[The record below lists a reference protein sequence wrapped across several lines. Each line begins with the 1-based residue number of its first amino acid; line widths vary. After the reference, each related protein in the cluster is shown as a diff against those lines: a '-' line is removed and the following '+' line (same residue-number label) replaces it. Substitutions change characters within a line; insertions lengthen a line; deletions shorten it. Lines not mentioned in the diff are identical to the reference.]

1 MNFILKGKIKM
12 LTQTF
17 GVIQAIDYDETH
29 FFQMIDVFKN
39 HRSNLKKDLLVSYE
53 LKPNKR
59 GKNEATNIT
68 ILNIAQKQNN
78 VDISLINYNDV
89 ISNDFFN
96 LLLENYANFETS
108 KDELNEII
116 KLIVRDNVI
125 TEIEEKFLI
134 EKANE
139 LNLDNDLINKAN
151 EYLNSN
157 NPFLDNIL
165 KVIFKDELIKENE
178 IDFLFEKSEEYGFSK
193 SFVNVRFWQ
202 HFMNFHKEFLLNN
215 SNFSKLIK
223 LWGFT
228 RNFKLSFDIKDW
240 MIMQMNI
247 YKFKDFNKSII
258 NCQDKLESVI
268 SGLTSEKFTH
278 FNFDELYKKIN
289 VISKKDILNQKQTK
303 INKFSEISVKPENKQ
318 NSTHWN
324 NDFVPNKH
332 KSEFEEQILK
342 CFDDPNLFS
351 DTRIRYLDLA
361 LNNGKKNHKKIG
373 DEFDKI
379 VESLG

>member
-1 MNFILKGKIKM
+1 MDFILKGKIKM

-17 GVIQAIDYDETH
+17 GVIQAIDYNETH
-29 FFQMIDVFKN
+29 FFQMIDVLKN

-59 GKNEATNIT
+59 GKNEATNIC
-68 ILNIAQKQNN
+68 ILNIKQKQND
-78 VDISLINYNDV
+78 VDLSLLNYNDV
-89 ISNDFFN
+89 LSSNFFN
-96 LLLENYANFETS
+96 LMLENYTNFESS

-125 TEIEEKFLI
+125 TKIEEKFLV

-139 LNLDNDLINKAN
+139 LNLDNNLINKAS

-178 IDFLFEKSEEYGFSK
+178 LDFLFEKSQEYGFSK

-240 MIMQMNI
+240 IIMQMNI

-268 SGLTSEKFTH
+268 SELTSEKFTH

-324 NDFVPNKH
+324 NDFVPNKY

>member
-1 MNFILKGKIKM
+1 MDFILKGKIKM

-29 FFQMIDVFKN
+29 FFQMIDVLQN
-39 HRSNLKKDLLVSYE
+39 HRSILKKDLLVSYE

-59 GKNEATNIT
+59 GKNQAKNIC
-68 ILNIAQKQNN
+68 ILNIEQKQNN
-78 VDISLINYNDV
+78 VDLSLINYNDV
-89 ISNDFFN
+89 FSSDFFN
-96 LLLENYANFETS
+96 LMLENYSNFESS
-108 KDELNEII
+108 KGELNEII

-125 TEIEEKFLI
+125 TEIEEEFLV

-139 LNLDNDLINKAN
+139 LNLDKNLINKAN

-178 IDFLFEKSEEYGFSK
+178 LDFLFEKSDEYGFSK

-228 RNFKLSFDIKDW
+228 RNFRLSFDINDW
-240 MIMQMNI
+240 MIMQMSI
-247 YKFKDFNKSII
+247 YKFNDINKSII

-268 SGLTSEKFTH
+268 SELTSERFTH

-289 VISKKDILNQKQTK
+289 VISKRDTLNQKQIK
-303 INKFSEISVKPENKQ
+303 INKFSELIVKSEKKQ

-324 NDFVPNKH
+324 NDFVPDKY

-342 CFDDPNLFS
+342 CIDDPNLFS
-351 DTRIRYLDLA
+351 NTRIRYLELA

-379 VESLG
+379 VESLD

>member
-1 MNFILKGKIKM
+1 MDFILKGKIKM

-17 GVIQAIDYDETH
+17 GVIQAIDYNETH
-29 FFQMIDVFKN
+29 FFQMIDVLKN

-59 GKNEATNIT
+59 GKNEAINIC
-68 ILNIAQKQNN
+68 ILNIKQKQND
-78 VDISLINYNDV
+78 VDLSLLNYNDV
-89 ISNDFFN
+89 LSSNFFN
-96 LLLENYANFETS
+96 LMLENYTNFESS

-125 TEIEEKFLI
+125 TKIEEKFLV

-139 LNLDNDLINKAN
+139 LNLDNNLINKAS

-165 KVIFKDELIKENE
+165 KVIFKDELIKKNE
-178 IDFLFEKSEEYGFSK
+178 LDFLFEKSDEYGFSK

-202 HFMNFHKEFLLNN
+202 HFMNFHKEFLIENL
-215 SNFSKLIK
+215 NFSKLIK

-240 MIMQMNI
+240 MIMQMDI
-247 YKFKDFNKSII
+247 YKFEDFNKSII
-258 NCQDKLESVI
+258 NCQDKLESII
-268 SGLTSEKFTH
+268 SELMSEKFTH

-289 VISKKDILNQKQTK
+289 IISKNAALTQKQTK
-303 INKFSEISVKPENKQ
+303 INKIAELSIKSIKKQ
-318 NSTHWN
+318 NSIYWN
-324 NDFVPNKH
+324 NNFVPYKY

-351 DTRIRYLDLA
+351 NTRIRYLDLA
-361 LNNGKKNHKKIG
+361 LNNGKKNHIKIG

>member
-1 MNFILKGKIKM
+1 MDFILKGKIKM

-29 FFQMIDVFKN
+29 FFQMIDVSKN
-39 HRSNLKKDLLVSYE
+39 HRSNLRKDLLVSYE

-68 ILNIAQKQNN
+68 ILNIAQKQKN
-78 VDISLINYNDV
+78 VDLSLINYNDV
-89 ISNDFFN
+89 ISNEFFN
-96 LLLENYANFETS
+96 LLLENYTNFETS

-178 IDFLFEKSEEYGFSK
+178 LDFLFEKSQEYGFSK

-215 SNFSKLIK
+215 SSFSKLIK

-240 MIMQMNI
+240 IIMQMNI

-268 SGLTSEKFTH
+268 SELTSEKFTH

-303 INKFSEISVKPENKQ
+303 INKFFRNK
-318 NSTHWN
+318 
-324 NDFVPNKH
+324 
-332 KSEFEEQILK
+332 
-342 CFDDPNLFS
+342 C
-351 DTRIRYLDLA
+351 
-361 LNNGKKNHKKIG
+361 
-373 DEFDKI
+373 
-379 VESLG
+379 

>member
-1 MNFILKGKIKM
+1 MDFILKGKIKM

-29 FFQMIDVFKN
+29 FFQMIDVHKS

-53 LKPNKR
+53 LKPNRR
-59 GKNEATNIT
+59 GKNEAINIT
-68 ILNIAQKQNN
+68 ILNIEQKHNN
-78 VDISLINYNDV
+78 VDLSLINYNDV
-89 ISNDFFN
+89 FSNDFFN
-96 LLLENYANFETS
+96 LFLENYTNFESS

-139 LNLDNDLINKAN
+139 LNLDNNLINKAN

-165 KVIFKDELIKENE
+165 KVIFKDELIKTNE
-178 IDFLFEKSEEYGFSK
+178 LDFLFEKSEEYGFSK

-202 HFMNFHKEFLLNN
+202 HFMHFHKQFILEN
-215 SNFSKLIK
+215 SNFSKIIK

-240 MIMQMNI
+240 MIMQMDI
-247 YKFKDFNKSII
+247 YKFKDLDKSIVY
-258 NCQDKLESVI
+258 CQSKLESVI
-268 SGLTSEKFTH
+268 SELMSEKFTH
-278 FNFDELYKKIN
+278 FNFDELYNKIS
-289 VISKKDILNQKQTK
+289 VISKNSSISQNQTK
-303 INKFSEISVKPENKQ
+303 IDKFSELSIDSVKKQ
-318 NSTHWN
+318 NLIHWN
-324 NDFVPNKH
+324 NDYVPDKY
-332 KSEFEEQILK
+332 KSEFKEQILK
-342 CFDDPNLFS
+342 CIDDPNLFS

-361 LNNGKKNHKKIG
+361 LDNGKKNHTKIG

-379 VESLG
+379 VESLV

>member
-1 MNFILKGKIKM
+1 MDFILKGKIKM

-29 FFQMIDVFKN
+29 FFQMIDVLQN
-39 HRSNLKKDLLVSYE
+39 HRSILKKDLLVSYE

-59 GKNEATNIT
+59 GKNQAKNIC
-68 ILNIAQKQNN
+68 ILNIEQKQNN
-78 VDISLINYNDV
+78 VDLSLINYNDV
-89 ISNDFFN
+89 FSSDFFN
-96 LLLENYANFETS
+96 LMLENYSNFESS
-108 KDELNEII
+108 KGELNEII

-125 TEIEEKFLI
+125 TEIEEEFLV

-139 LNLDNDLINKAN
+139 LNLDKNLINKAN

-178 IDFLFEKSEEYGFSK
+178 LDFLFEKSDEYGFSK

-228 RNFKLSFDIKDW
+228 RNFRLSFDINDW

-247 YKFKDFNKSII
+247 YKFNDINKSII

-268 SGLTSEKFTH
+268 SELTSEKFTH

-289 VISKKDILNQKQTK
+289 VISKRDTLNQKQIK
-303 INKFSEISVKPENKQ
+303 INKFSELIVKSEKKQ

-324 NDFVPNKH
+324 NDFVPDKY

-342 CFDDPNLFS
+342 CIDDPNLFS
-351 DTRIRYLDLA
+351 NTRIRYLELA

-379 VESLG
+379 VESLD

>member
-1 MNFILKGKIKM
+1 MDFILKGKIKM

-68 ILNIAQKQNN
+68 ILNIAQTQNN

-89 ISNDFFN
+89 ISKDFFN
-96 LLLENYANFETS
+96 LLLENYTNFETS

-125 TEIEEKFLI
+125 TEIEETFLI

-178 IDFLFEKSEEYGFSK
+178 LDFLFEKSEEYGFSK

-202 HFMNFHKEFLLNN
+202 HFMNFHKEHLLNN

-240 MIMQMNI
+240 MIMQMDI
-247 YKFKDFNKSII
+247 YKFKNFDKSII
-258 NCQDKLESVI
+258 HCQGKLESVI
-268 SGLTSEKFTH
+268 SELMSEKFTH
-278 FNFDELYKKIN
+278 FNFDELYKKIS
-289 VISKKDILNQKQTK
+289 VISKNSNIVQNKTK
-303 INKFSEISVKPENKQ
+303 INKSSELSIHSVKKQ
-318 NSTHWN
+318 NLIYWN
-324 NDFVPNKH
+324 NDYVPDKY
-332 KSEFEEQILK
+332 KSEFKEKILK
-342 CFDDPNLFS
+342 CIDDPNLFS

-361 LNNGKKNHKKIG
+361 LDNGKKNHSKIG

-379 VESLG
+379 VESLV

>member
-1 MNFILKGKIKM
+1 MDFILKGKIKM

-29 FFQMIDVFKN
+29 FFQMIDVSKN
-39 HRSNLKKDLLVSYE
+39 HRSNLRKDLLVSYE

-68 ILNIAQKQNN
+68 ILNIAQKQKN
-78 VDISLINYNDV
+78 VDLSLINYNDV
-89 ISNDFFN
+89 ISNEFFN
-96 LLLENYANFETS
+96 LLLENYTNFETS

-178 IDFLFEKSEEYGFSK
+178 LDFLFEKSQEYGFSK

-215 SNFSKLIK
+215 SSFSKLIK

-240 MIMQMNI
+240 IIMQMNI

-268 SGLTSEKFTH
+268 SELTSEKFTH